1 MSTYHSPRK
10 TRLARS
16 VGVTRLVTSAL
27 VALVAFAVL
36 GLASAQTVTMA
47 MAAQPDTL
55 DPQVTSATAA
65 FQVSK
70 SLYDT
75 LVEVDR
81 SGNIVPSLA
90 SEYSVSDDGTAYTF
104 TLVETAFHDGTA
116 FDSAD
121 VVASLERIMSEAT
134 ASPKASEYGA
144 ITGVEAPDERTVVVN
159 LSQPAPALLATLAS
173 GWGAIL
179 PSEKLAEG
187 HDFGNQ
193 PVGTGPF
200 VFESWQRD
208 NAITMSANPDYF
220 QGAPQV
226 DQVVIRFVPD
236 TAVQL
241 QGLLTG
247 EFDVIDTVA
256 AEDRQQVESDPNL
269 ELVTDPSG
277 LALVAA
283 LNTRHEYL
291 SDPRVRQALNYAVD
305 SQVVLDVAYGGGTP
319 IGTFMEAGSPWL
331 PDDVQPFPYDPE
343 RAQELLAEA
352 GVPDGWTLQMALPQP
367 YEQHIQAGQV
377 VQDFL
382 GDVGVAS
389 EIRIVEWGVW
399 LSDVYGGAHDFDIT
413 VIGHTGKLD
422 PTGRLDGYGTE
433 ADNYPGFDDPEVAQ
447 WLLDGASES
456 DPEAR
461 REIYANVLRSLH
473 ENAPF
478 IYFGTPDRVHA
489 RQANLAGFWITPM
502 LDSFDFRSVT
512 VE

>member
-1 MSTYHSPRK
+1 MSTHHSTTKRPHSGPSAV
-10 TRLARS
+10 ARS
-16 VGVTRLVTSAL
+16 A
-27 VALVAFAVL
+27 AVFL
-36 GLASAQTVTMA
+36 AVSIAAVFGQASAQTVTMA

-75 LVEVDR
+75 LVELDR
-81 SGNIVPSLA
+81 SGNIVPALA
-90 SEYSVSDDGTAYTF
+90 SKYTVSDDGLAYTF
-104 TLVETAFHDGTA
+104 TLVETTFHDGTA

-121 VVASLERIMSEAT
+121 VLASIERIMAEAT
-134 ASPKASEYGA
+134 ASPKASEYAA

-200 VFESWQRD
+200 VFEEWQRD
-208 NAITMSANPDYF
+208 NAITMSANPEYY
-220 QGAPQV
+220 QGAPEV
-226 DQVVIRFVPD
+226 ETVVIRFVPD

-247 EFDVIDTVA
+247 EFDIIDTVA
-256 AEDRQQVESDPNL
+256 AEDRPQVESDPNL

-291 SDPRVRQALNYAVD
+291 SDPRVRRALNYAVD

-331 PDDVQPFPYDPE
+331 PDDIEPYAYDPE
-343 RAQELLAEA
+343 RAQALLDEA
-352 GVPDGWTLQMALPQP
+352 GVPDDWTLQMALPQP

-382 GDVGVAS
+382 SDIGIDS
-389 EIRIVEWGVW
+389 EIRVVEWGVW
-399 LSDVYGGAHDFDIT
+399 LSDVYGGAHDYDIT

-422 PTGRLDGYGTE
+422 PTGRVDGYGTE
-433 ADNYPGFDDPEVAQ
+433 ADNYPGYDDPELAT
-447 WLLDGASES
+447 WLLEGASES
-456 DPEAR
+456 DTEAR
-461 REIYANVLRSLH
+461 RTIYANVLRRLH

-489 RQANLAGFWITPM
+489 RQASLEGFWITPM

-512 VE
+512 LD

>member
-1 MSTYHSPRK
+1 MQTKFSPFKRQRRGSLSPGK
-10 TRLARS
+10 LLLALLA
-16 VGVTRLVTSAL
+16 VGAL
-27 VALVAFAVL
+27 GFT
-36 GLASAQTVTMA
+36 SAQTITMA

-81 SGNIVPSLA
+81 SGDIVPSLA
-90 SEYSVSDDGTAYTF
+90 SEYSVSDDGLAYTF
-104 TLVETAFHDGTA
+104 TLVETTFHDGTA

-121 VVASLERIMSEAT
+121 VKASIERIMDEAT
-134 ASPKASEYGA
+134 ASPKASEYAA
-144 ITGVEAPDERTVVVN
+144 ITSVEAPDERTVVVN

-200 VFESWQRD
+200 VFEEWQRD
-208 NAITMSANPDYF
+208 NSITMSANQDYY
-220 QGAPQV
+220 QGAPQA
-226 DQVVIRFVPD
+226 DEVVIRFVPD

-256 AEDRQQVESDPNL
+256 AEDREQVAANPEL

-283 LNTRHEYL
+283 LNTRHEFL

-331 PDDVQPFPYDPE
+331 PDDIEPYPYDPE
-343 RAQELLAEA
+343 QATALLEEA
-352 GVPDGWTLQMALPQP
+352 GVPEDWTLQMALPQP

-382 GDVGVAS
+382 SDIGVES

-399 LSDVYGGAHDFDIT
+399 LSDVYGGEHDYDIT

-422 PTGRLDGYGTE
+422 PSGRLDGYGTE
-433 ADNYPGFDDPEVAQ
+433 ADNYPGYDDPEVAQ
-447 WLLDGASES
+447 WLLEGASES
-456 DPEAR
+456 DQAAR
-461 REIYANVLRSLH
+461 REIYGKVLHRLH
-473 ENAPF
+473 DNAPF

-489 RQANLAGFWITPM
+489 RQANVEGFWITPM
-502 LDSFDFRSVT
+502 LDSFDFRTVT
-512 VE
+512 VD

>member
-1 MSTYHSPRK
+1 MSTRSTSETPRNRGFTVVAK
-10 TRLARS
+10 IALAALIS
-16 VGVTRLVTSAL
+16 SA
-27 VALVAFAVL
+27 L

-47 MAAQPDTL
+47 MAAQPDML
-55 DPQVTSATAA
+55 DPQLTSATAA

-75 LVEVDR
+75 LVEVDQ
-81 SGNIVPSLA
+81 SGNIVPALA
-90 SEYSVSDDGTAYTF
+90 AEHTVSDDGLVYTF
-104 TLVETAFHDGTA
+104 TLVETTFHDGTP

-121 VVASLERIMSEAT
+121 VVASVERIMAEAT
-134 ASPKASEYGA
+134 ASPKASEYAA
-144 ITGVEAPDERTVVVN
+144 ITGVEATDERTAVIN
-159 LSQPAPALLATLAS
+159 LNQPTPALLATLAS

-200 VFESWQRD
+200 VFEQWQRD
-208 NAITMSANPDYF
+208 NALTMTANPDYY
-220 QGAPQV
+220 QGAPQI
-226 DQVVIRFVPD
+226 DEVVIRFVPD

-241 QGLLTG
+241 QGLITG

-256 AEDRQQVESDPNL
+256 AEDREQVAANPDL
-269 ELVTDPSG
+269 ALVTDPSG

-283 LNTRHEYL
+283 LNTRHEFL

-331 PDDVQPFPYDPE
+331 PDSIEAYPYDPE
-343 RAQELLAEA
+343 QATALLAEA

-382 GDVGVAS
+382 ADVGVAA

-399 LSDVYGGAHDFDIT
+399 LSDVYGGEHDYDIT
-413 VIGHTGKLD
+413 VVGHTGKLD

-456 DPEAR
+456 DQSAR
-461 REIYANVLRSLH
+461 REIYANVLQSLH
-473 ENAPF
+473 DNAPF

-489 RQANLAGFWITPM
+489 RQANVEGFWITPM
-502 LDSFDFRSVT
+502 LDSFDFRTVSV
-512 VE
+512 E